1 MTVFRTDAAPPAWCE
16 LEYFEII
23 TLQRDQAVTCAPST
37 RTERLIG
44 TSGTCQLRRGKTSL
58 LLKEAQFTDID
69 PADGEWTMLGASDT
83 AQFLRLCGHWGQE
96 MAGCGIFRVQRSDA
110 DNEGDPVTYPKHTA
124 IDRHYHDCDE
134 YWIILEGAGEVVV
147 DDRHA
152 KVQPGDCVCIGT
164 GHPHDFPMIDTP
176 VKAVFFETTLYGRK
190 RPGHLWT
197 HTHGAAEPMQG
208 RV

>member
-1 MTVFRTDAAPPAWCE
+1 MTLFRSDTAPPTWCE
-16 LEYFEII
+16 LEHFEII
-23 TLQRDQAVTCAPST
+23 TLQRDEAITRKPFT

-58 LLKEAQFTDID
+58 LLKEAQFIDID
-69 PADGEWTMLGASDT
+69 PDDGAWTVLGASDP
-83 AQFLRLCGHWGQE
+83 AQFVRLTGHWGQD

-110 DNEGDPVTYPKHTA
+110 GDKGDPVTYPKHTA

-152 KVQPGDCVCIGT
+152 KVHPGDC
-164 GHPHDFPMIDTP
+164 
-176 VKAVFFETTLYGRK
+176 L
-190 RPGHLWT
+190 
-197 HTHGAAEPMQG
+197 
-208 RV
+208 